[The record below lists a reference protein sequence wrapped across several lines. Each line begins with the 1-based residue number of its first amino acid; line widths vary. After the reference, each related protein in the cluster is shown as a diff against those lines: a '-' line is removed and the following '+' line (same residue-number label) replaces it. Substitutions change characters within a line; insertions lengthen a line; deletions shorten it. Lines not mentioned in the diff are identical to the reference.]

1 MIFAAIIPPSH
12 PSPAVNLS
20 TSLPMAIYAF
30 CVLICICLLSTYEG
44 ARIARTDD
52 DDDDV
57 RVRSYRV
64 QLEANLHKSRTVSIN
79 CVKRAL
85 SLSLRSL

>member
-1 MIFAAIIPPSH
+1 
-12 PSPAVNLS
+12 
-20 TSLPMAIYAF
+20 MAIYAF

-44 ARIARTDD
+44 ARIARTD